1 MTLWQKIILCSSITL
16 VLLSGYLYWQP
27 VYSNPNEQLK
37 QGPLVASYPAVTISE
52 STSGLP
58 FAVLKEKAKTCVEEK
73 QEREH
78 EFIKLKIK
86 NYNVKWR
93 QLLESG
99 VALDELYRQAAV
111 APELEPYMQNL
122 FDQASFHLA
131 SELQLIVLQGTEQ
144 NVEQLFADINIPAQE
159 PVTAAQWEQT
169 LGHFAASSNFYNMVY
184 LDQSVHWHQSRVI
197 SPSLIFIAN
206 IDKVEPAVATRLL
219 NQLTFYPT
227 QIAQAIQR
235 NIDESLLAIMLQ
247 RGEALTTPPLFW
259 HQPESTAKVFNLAD
273 VALRAGRANL
283 LPLLARF
290 NIEPTQSVG
299 LYSAID
305 NYLAGVDWQNRQR
318 DVRDQCRGFQ
328 DCFAL
333 NNEQAKII
341 QRLAEAGHQLHS
353 PKVTDGLP
361 KKLLWFDAVA
371 ILEDWQHNDS
381 VAEQEDTFAIANN
394 SPINNQDA
402 VWLQIM
408 SDMPDC
414 AKHEQ
419 DLMLLEA
426 FWDHQQIN
434 ALLNQYKARYSGTAL
449 ISALHDNDPA
459 LVVALQQQEI
469 QVAVANMSRK
479 DVEDYLT
486 LGRIKGSFADTKQI
500 TEEKPLSAY
509 VTAKLLFLL
518 IYYPEDYSTIW
529 EQRVAPVAP
538 HSLLNFIYAE
548 VARWQ
553 KLVENRFDFR
563 LLDYFGLSLYY
574 AAFRHAEVETVVRLL
589 RDQAVPL
596 QLNSYGPDAIHLALE
611 WSYQHGQLFPLL
623 AEWLTEPV
631 SLNESHYRRLR
642 RLQLFYPERYAELQ
656 LLVPTLVLS
665 ENTGD
670 INHISSLK

>member
-1 MTLWQKIILCSSITL
+1 MTLWQKIISCGSIIL

-27 VYSNPNEQLK
+27 VYNNPNEYVTQE
-37 QGPLVASYPAVTISE
+37 PLAGSFPEITISD
-52 STSGLP
+52 STSALQ
-58 FAVLKEKAKTCVEEK
+58 FAVLKEKAKTCDAEK

-78 EFIKLKIK
+78 KYIELKIK

-99 VALDELYRQAAV
+99 VALDELYRQAALE
-111 APELEPYMQNL
+111 PELEPYMQNL

-131 SELQLIVLQGTEQ
+131 SELQLIVLEGTEH
-144 NVEQLFADINIPAQE
+144 NIEQLFADINIPAQE

-169 LGHFAASSNFYNMVY
+169 LNNFSASTNFYKMVF
-184 LDQSVHWHQSRVI
+184 LNQSRHWHQSRVI

-206 IDKVEPAVATRLL
+206 IDKVEPSVATRLL

-227 QIAQAIQR
+227 QIAQAIQQ
-235 NIDESLLAIMLQ
+235 NIDESLLEIMLQ
-247 RGEALTTPPLFW
+247 RGEQLTMLPLFW

-273 VALRAGRANL
+273 VALRAGRENL

-299 LYSAID
+299 LYSGID

-318 DVRDQCRGFQ
+318 DMREQCQGFQ

-333 NNEQAKII
+333 KNEQAKII
-341 QRLAEAGHQLHS
+341 QQLAQAGHQLHS

-361 KKLLWFDAVA
+361 QILLWLDAMNH
-371 ILEDWQHNDS
+371 LEDWQSND
-381 VAEQEDTFAIANN
+381 N
-394 SPINNQDA
+394 SPPEKNALAPIDPAPANRQDE
-402 VWLQIM
+402 VWQEIM
-408 SDMPDC
+408 SDIPDC
-414 AKHEQ
+414 AKHAQ

-434 ALLNQYKARYSGTAL
+434 ALLNQYKERYSGTAL

-459 LVVALQQQEI
+459 LVVALQKQEMN
-469 QVAVANMSRK
+469 VAVANMSRK

-486 LGRIKGSFADTKQI
+486 LGRIKGSLADTKQF

-509 VTAKLLFLL
+509 VTTELLFLL

-529 EQRVAPVAP
+529 EHRVAPVAP
-538 HSLLNFIYAE
+538 QSLLNFIYAE
-548 VARWQ
+548 VAQWQ
-553 KLVENRFDFR
+553 KLVANRFDFR

-574 AAFRHAEVETVVRLL
+574 AAFRHTEVETVVRLL
-589 RDQAVPL
+589 REQGVPL
-596 QLNSYGPDAIHLALE
+596 QLNTYGPDAIHLALD
-611 WSYQHGQLFPLL
+611 WSYQNGQLFPLL

-631 SLNESHYRRLR
+631 VLNESHYRRLR

-656 LLVPTLVLS
+656 LLVPKLVMS
-665 ENTGD
+665 ESAGD
-670 INHISSLK
+670 LNHISSL